1 MFLPPVLGE
10 VPPLPLVV
18 GRRLLHLLLL
28 LLLLVEP
35 VHLGEVVGARLAHVV
50 VVVPVLLHQLG
61 ALPEL
66 LLLKL
71 LLLLLE

>member
-28 LLLLVEP
+28 LVEP
-35 VHLGEVVGARLAHVV
+35 VHLGEVVRARLSHVV
-50 VVVPVLLHQLG
+50 VIVPVLLHQLG

-66 LLLKL
+66 LLLELL